1 MKKRLNVIYSRYLSL
16 RKEVDD
22 LSEKLIK
29 QHSKHMHCKA
39 GCDLCCMDYSI
50 FPVEFYFILNQL
62 KQNKFRPKIKV
73 NHHKEDCTFLINHRC
88 NIYNERPVICRTHG
102 LPLLY
107 MNDKGEWE
115 LSACE
120 LNFNEFDMEE
130 FNSENTYPQDIFNS
144 KLFML
149 NKEFVKESCEINNNE
164 IDLVPLK
171 NIIDYL

>member
-1 MKKRLNVIYSRYLSL
+1 MILKYEKFYRDYFNIRIEIDSIAKQLSN
-16 RKEVDD
+16 
-22 LSEKLIK
+22 
-29 QHSKHMHCKA
+29 QHSKHMLCKA
-39 GCDLCCMDYSI
+39 GCDLYCMDYSTL
-50 FPVEFYFILNQL
+50 PVEFYSIIKQL
-62 KQNKFRPKIKV
+62 KQNNTKPKIKV
-73 NHHKEDCTFLINHRC
+73 NHHKEECTFLINHRC

-120 LNFNEFDMEE
+120 LNFTEFDMEE

-149 NKEFVKESCEINNNE
+149 NKEFVKESCEINYNE